1 MLVLLAF
8 RIQPEGFWLS
18 VLLPAGE
25 IARLAFRIQPEGF
38 WLSVLLPAGE
48 IALVAIPTCNPTLA
62 LWHFGTLALWHF
74 GTLALWHGDSY
85 VDCLT
90 FSSAREMASSLFLC
104 SPRRLLNILVCPRNG
119 FLAFPMQSEATV

>member
-18 VLLPAGE
+18 VLLPTGE

-38 WLSVLLPAGE
+38 WLSV
-48 IALVAIPTCNPTLA
+48 LVAIPTCNPTLA

-74 GTLALWHGDSY
+74 GTVIAM
-85 VDCLT
+85 LT
-90 FSSAREMASSLFLC
+90 L
-104 SPRRLLNILVCPRNG
+104 
-119 FLAFPMQSEATV
+119 LAFRIQSEGF

>member
-74 GTLALWHGDSY
+74 GTLALWHFGTLALWHGDSY
-85 VDCLT
+85 VD
-90 FSSAREMASSLFLC
+90 
-104 SPRRLLNILVCPRNG
+104 SPRFSYTVRGIL
-119 FLAFPMQSEATV
+119 TV